1 MTAPLLLAF
10 TLSVTGTQPG
20 TAAAPVSPVVAEHR
34 GVVVTLDQVRDLALE
49 RSRSGDPRG
58 MMQGFTVDG
67 RVELV
72 HELLRQQALAREA
85 RRVGLEG
92 RPDVAR
98 RLARLSDQVLAE
110 ALVAQVRTDAD
121 VSEAALRAFYRDEA
135 DRFRSA
141 PRRKLRHLLAASET
155 EARAALEA
163 IVAGQAF
170 ANVAAERSRDAQT
183 RAQGGDLGWV
193 PRGVMVTAFDEAAF
207 ALPVGI
213 PSTPVR
219 TSFGWHLI
227 LVEEIDPGSL
237 PPFELIADR
246 VKEALQ
252 TARVDAVLQRLID
265 PGSIVV
271 DRAAL
276 ESLK

>member
-1 MTAPLLLAF
+1 MTAPLLLA
-10 TLSVTGTQPG
+10 TVLSVTGVQPG
-20 TAAAPVSPVVAEHR
+20 AAVAPASPVVAEHR

-85 RRVGLEG
+85 RRVGLDG

-98 RLARLSDQVLAE
+98 RLDRLSNQVLAE
-110 ALVAQVRTDAD
+110 ALVAQVRAGAD
-121 VSEAALRAFYRDEA
+121 VSEPSLRAFYHAEP

-141 PRRKLRHLLAASET
+141 PRRRLRHLLAGSEA

-163 IVAGQAF
+163 IAGGGSF
-170 ANVAAERSRDAQT
+170 ADVAAERSRDAQT
-183 RAQGGDLGWV
+183 RAQGGALGWV
-193 PRGVMVTAFDEAAF
+193 SRGVMVSAFDEAAF
-207 ALPVGI
+207 ALPVGT
-213 PSTPVR
+213 PSAPVQ

-252 TARVDAVLQRLID
+252 AARVEAVLQRLID
-265 PGSIVV
+265 PGAVVV
-271 DRAAL
+271 DHAAL

>member
-1 MTAPLLLAF
+1 VTAPLLLAF

-98 RLARLSDQVLAE
+98 RLGRLSDQVLAE
-110 ALVAQVRTDAD
+110 ALVAQVRSDAD

-193 PRGVMVTAFDEAAF
+193 PRGVMVAAFDEAAF

-252 TARVDAVLQRLID
+252 TARLDAVLQRLID

>member
-1 MTAPLLLAF
+1 
-10 TLSVTGTQPG
+10 
-20 TAAAPVSPVVAEHR
+20 
-34 GVVVTLDQVRDLALE
+34 
-49 RSRSGDPRG
+49 
-58 MMQGFTVDG
+58 
-67 RVELV
+67 LV

-98 RLARLSDQVLAE
+98 RLGRLSDQVLAE
-110 ALVAQVRTDAD
+110 ALVAQVRSDAD
-121 VSEAALRAFYRDEA
+121 VSEAALRAYYRDEA

-193 PRGVMVTAFDEAAF
+193 PRGVMVAAFDEAAF